1 VHALYPAYAS
11 HAPQFA
17 PRRERIWLYSRI
29 EKSLRLDLAGLRIR
43 RRRAEALELPNHSR
57 GALRLGLSGDGWGF
71 ATNSVV
77 VGDGSDGL
85 IVSQARDH
93 ATIYALRSICSAG
106 MTQEWNSVK
115 DWIRVAGAAVRTR
128 HRVQGEIALP
138 PLKVQ
143 QRLRK
148 KNDVCGSLAGSGRVI
163 FLETFAAQSSMPF
176 AVVAGDQYA
185 AFHDFI
191 AEMHCGWRNWESG
204 APHTDLPGFSNVN
217 WA

>member
-93 ATIYALRSICSAG
+93 ATYIRP
-106 MTQEWNSVK
+106 QEYLLGWH
-115 DWIRVAGAAVRTR
+115 DPRMEFREG
-128 HRVQGEIALP
+128 L
-138 PLKVQ
+138 
-143 QRLRK
+143 
-148 KNDVCGSLAGSGRVI
+148 DSGRG
-163 FLETFAAQSSMPF
+163 SR
-176 AVVAGDQYA
+176 G
-185 AFHDFI
+185 
-191 AEMHCGWRNWESG
+191 
-204 APHTDLPGFSNVN
+204 
-217 WA
+217 